1 MVLLWRWLPTCSALT
16 LGILKLGICLQ
27 SHVPRVSWRTPTSSW
42 SVLHATSTESPFQIR
57 GKVNEIDF
65 CMAPSD
71 VTLSRSYASPSYGVP
86 QTATRMISLT
96 RALNSASNRALRRI
110 LLSRSWP
117 SAEALNM
124 SLRLILASSGSSS
137 LDLDPDNTG
146 RKIELAIKEANQ
158 LESSPKCP
166 VPRPI
171 LNILMRRSKG
181 ISDSPLR
188 LRSSKDGSSKRTDEE
203 WIADQI
209 ASFRTTYGAVPGYS
223 KAEDYLECI
232 LSLATSGVESPR
244 KINVISGG
252 VYDEPYK
259 RFISVLQSAG
269 VQFVTQS
276 EDPCNNRLHDSH
288 TIMNNESRTQ
298 SQLRIIARKLIDH
311 DICLSILDK
320 IEMDR
325 ERCLQKE
332 PSEERG
338 MNDRFKT
345 SNFFPGSNTTH
356 SGDTQTSQIIQL
368 PEVNQIKKS
377 TIVSPER
384 SKNTTEKERKF
395 NFRFWKRR
403 KIQDEEIETTVVTNE
418 IPLASNS
425 TQETVGII
433 ENDDLGGVL
442 LSSKEPSMTRQL
454 NVLSNVVQ
462 RTLLFG
468 GFQELLVLYETLEAD
483 KPAFV
488 RRWYPRNYTIE
499 QYAED
504 TVVDN
509 PLHET
514 RSGVQYFNCL
524 LQLLKDCYSKGPITD
539 LNPPFPLSQSY
550 SNAFERLT
558 ASLVEMGS
566 GYVRP
571 VSSFG
576 VSRTRGM
583 QTLPKNAKEELG
595 RFAEWER
602 QFRQSSQRREFNSYP
617 NDLVGR
623 WLVKDEVQGKTIGVS
638 TVTFGTEG
646 IVDVEQPLQGLR
658 WRLDPGPTHLDTC
671 TFQVLGE
678 DGAILQYKGF
688 VDRGARL
695 EARFSRRPI
704 TIRGEV
710 RFQMRDSELAFLGD
724 DYRKDML
731 PLLSSTGRTRF
742 IMSKESGQG
751 ADNI

>member
-1 MVLLWRWLPTCSALT
+1 MLWRWLVVVIITFT
-16 LGILKLGICLQ
+16 LGILQQAICLQ
-27 SHVPRVSWRTPTSSW
+27 SHLPIISRRNPDSSW
-42 SVLHATSTESPFQIR
+42 SLLHATTTESPFQIR

-71 VTLSRSYASPSYGVP
+71 VTLSRSYASPAYGVP

-124 SLRLILASSGSSS
+124 SLRLILASSSSSS
-137 LDLDPDNTG
+137 LDVDPENYG
-146 RKIELAIKEANQ
+146 RNFELAIKETSQ
-158 LESSPKCP
+158 LDSSPKCP

-181 ISDSPLR
+181 IADSPLR

-209 ASFRTTYGAVPGYS
+209 ASFRTTYNAVPGYS

-232 LSLATSGVESPR
+232 LSLATSGVESP
-244 KINVISGG
+244 KKSNVFSGG

-269 VQFVTQS
+269 VQFVPQA
-276 EDPCNNRLHDSH
+276 EDS
-288 TIMNNESRTQ
+288 IINNEPRQ
-298 SQLRIIARKLIDH
+298 KSQLRTIARKLIDQ

-325 ERCLQKE
+325 ERCLFHESREQRDYKASKDVME
-332 PSEERG
+332 
-338 MNDRFKT
+338 
-345 SNFFPGSNTTH
+345 SNTTY
-356 SGDTQTSQIIQL
+356 SGETPSNQENEASAA
-368 PEVNQIKKS
+368 NQIQKS
-377 TIVSPER
+377 ALVSTER
-384 SKNTTEKERKF
+384 SKNTEEKGRKF
-395 NFRFWKRR
+395 IFSFWKKR
-403 KIQDEEIETTVVTNE
+403 KPLIQKKEIGTTVDSEVQ
-418 IPLASNS
+418 LVSNS
-425 TQETVGII
+425 NQETVSII

-488 RRWYPRNYTIE
+488 RRWYPRNCTIE
-499 QYAED
+499 QYLED
-504 TVVDN
+504 TVVDD

-524 LQLLKDCYSKGPITD
+524 LQLLKVCYSKGPITD
-539 LNPPFPLSQSY
+539 LNPPFPLGQSY

-558 ASLVEMGS
+558 ASLVELGS

-571 VSSFG
+571 VSSLG

-638 TVTFGTEG
+638 TVTFRAEG
-646 IVDVEQPLQGLR
+646 KVDVEQPLQGLR

-695 EARFSRRPI
+695 EARFSGRPI

-742 IMSKESGQG
+742 IMLSEK
-751 ADNI
+751 

>member
-1 MVLLWRWLPTCSALT
+1 M
-16 LGILKLGICLQ
+16 
-27 SHVPRVSWRTPTSSW
+27 
-42 SVLHATSTESPFQIR
+42 
-57 GKVNEIDF
+57 NEIDF

-71 VTLSRSYASPSYGVP
+71 VTLSRSYASPTYGAT

-137 LDLDPDNTG
+137 LDVDPDN
-146 RKIELAIKEANQ
+146 KIRNIDLAIAEAI
-158 LESSPKCP
+158 ESSPKCP

-171 LNILMRRSKG
+171 LNILMRRTKG
-181 ISDSPLR
+181 VTDSPLR

-232 LSLATSGVESPR
+232 LSLATSGIESP
-244 KINVISGG
+244 KKTNVLSGG

-269 VQFVTQS
+269 VQFIPQP
-276 EDPCNNRLHDSH
+276 EDQYNYSLDDRSNV
-288 TIMNNESRTQ
+288 INNELRAQ
-298 SQLRIIARKLIDH
+298 SQLRTIARKLIDQ

-320 IEMDR
+320 IAMDT
-325 ERCLQKE
+325 ERYEQKE
-332 PSEERG
+332 LK
-338 MNDRFKT
+338 DFTK
-345 SNFFPGSNTTH
+345 SNTASKDIMNENRT
-356 SGDTQTSQIIQL
+356 L
-368 PEVNQIKKS
+368 PSDNANSNSSHIHMPEANGKM
-377 TIVSPER
+377 ER
-384 SKNTTEKERKF
+384 SLPSTKNAINIVKKDRKF
-395 NFRFWKRR
+395 HFRFWKKR
-403 KIQDEEIETTVVTNE
+403 KEPEKEMVTSGITEDQPIKNSTNE
-418 IPLASNS
+418 TFS
-425 TQETVGII
+425 II

-454 NVLSNVVQ
+454 NVLSNVIQ

-468 GFQELLVLYETLEAD
+468 GYQELLVLYETLEAD
-483 KPAFV
+483 KPAFI
-488 RRWYPRNYTIE
+488 RRWYPRNSITDENLGDMI
-499 QYAED
+499 D
-504 TVVDN
+504 VD
-509 PLHET
+509 PTQET

-524 LQLLKDCYSKGPITD
+524 LQLLKDCYVKGPITD
-539 LNPPFPLSQSY
+539 LMPPFPLGQTY

-571 VSSFG
+571 ISSIG
-576 VSRTRGM
+576 VPRSRGM
-583 QTLPKNAKEELG
+583 QPLPKNAKEEFG

-602 QFRQSSQRREFNSYP
+602 QFRQGSKQREFNSYP

-623 WLVKDEVQGKTIGVS
+623 WLVKDEVQGKTIGVT
-638 TVTFGTEG
+638 TVTFKPEG
-646 IVDVEQPLQGLR
+646 VVDVEEPLQGLR

-710 RFQMRDSELAFLGD
+710 RFQMRDSELAFLAD

-731 PLLSSTGRTRF
+731 PILSSTGRTRF
-742 IMSKESGQG
+742 IMSKESRNLV
-751 ADNI
+751 DTS